1 MSPEEAQRAG
11 TPLLQSQV
19 VASLEKRRLW
29 EDLLVSFQYLK
40 GLLKAGGGGG
50 GGLFVRGCSDREG
63 GNGFKLTKNLK

>member
-40 GLLKAGGGGG
+40 GLLKAGGGTLCQG
-50 GGLFVRGCSDREG
+50 VQ
-63 GNGFKLTKNLK
+63 